1 MSIARRALL
10 AAAALPAAA
19 LATEHTPVLEIAGG
33 IAPPSPRSVSL
44 SELEAFGPSALV
56 THTPWTTGPQHFAG
70 VTMERLLSVLD
81 ARGATLRAIALN
93 DYAVSMPVAEAV
105 ADEAFLA
112 TRIGGV
118 PMPVRTRGPLWIV
131 FPWSAR
137 PQLENA
143 VTRQR
148 SIWQIRRIEIA

>member
-10 AAAALPAAA
+10 AVAAMPAAA
-19 LATEHTPVLEIAGG
+19 LATEIGPVLELAGQ
-33 IAPPSPRSVSL
+33 IAPPSPRSLSL
-44 SELEAFGPSALV
+44 AEIEAFGATGLV

-70 VTMERLLSVLD
+70 VTVERLLTVID
-81 ARGATLRAIALN
+81 ARGATLRATALN
-93 DYAVSMPVAEAV
+93 DYMVSMPVAEVV
-105 ADEAFLA
+105 ADGGFLA
-112 TRIGGV
+112 TRIGGA